1 MSLISVVF
9 VTIVTT
15 VITMATIAYLL
26 LHKLKRY
33 FMGDNAHTQF
43 SPWQTKRH
51 RCRKNSRWPL
61 RSGNYADL
69 DAWLNLNDKQQ
80 SIYSDLVDAFVE
92 AKQQLG
98 AYMPG
103 LRENLNA
110 PQKLNRWEDFISD
123 ALIIFQRLKPQLLAF
138 YTSLSSEQ
146 QNKLDSYLNGPSHR
160 CGWSFS

>member
-15 VITMATIAYLL
+15 VFTTATIAFLL

-33 FMGDNAHTQF
+33 FMGPNAQPQF
-43 SPWQTKRH
+43 SPGQTKKH
-51 RCRKNSRWPL
+51 RCRKNSRWPF
-61 RSGNYADL
+61 RSSNYAYL
-69 DAWLNLNDKQQ
+69 DAWLNLSDKQQ
-80 SIYSDLVDAFVE
+80 SIYSDLVNAFVE
-92 AKQQLG
+92 AKQQLS

-123 ALIIFQRLKPQLLAF
+123 ASIIFQRLKPQLLAF

-146 QNKLDSYLNGPSHR
+146 QNKLDNYLNGPSHR
-160 CGWSFS
+160 CGWCFS